1 MLLLISTSSELFS
14 KIWPAI
20 YLTTHWIFIEP
31 ASNPMFQ
38 VRNFNREQNS
48 LSNSDVQI
56 IFLYYDE
63 NYYDSDVRDI
73 LHAFWL
79 SSIYSFISSV

>member
-1 MLLLISTSSELFS
+1 
-14 KIWPAI
+14 
-20 YLTTHWIFIEP
+20 
-31 ASNPMFQ
+31 MFQ

-56 IFLYYDE
+56 TFLYYDE
-63 NYYDSDVRDI
+63 NYYDSEVRGI